1 MASLLLFR
9 RDLRLHDNRALLA
22 AAQAG
27 EPTLAAF
34 ILDPALTGR
43 WRQAEKRMEFLT
55 GALLALDEA
64 LQKAGGRLHILPG
77 EPAAVLGRLLEQG
90 RFARVLVNRDYTPYA
105 LRRDAALAR
114 VAARQGVA
122 FEAHGD
128 QLLHEPEALLKADGR
143 PYTVFTPYYR
153 QASQAP
159 VPKPA
164 GQPQLAYLRLD
175 SLQIDGPPQTK
186 LTDARLDGEPQG
198 LPPSWPF
205 PPAPVALDLARQARL
220 PDYGA
225 SKDFPALAGTA
236 RLSAQLRFGVCSVR
250 QAYWQAKAQQAE
262 PLPFLRQLHWRDFY
276 HQIGFHFPHVYQ
288 GAYRPE
294 YDGLE
299 WDAAP
304 ERLALWQAGRTG
316 FPLVDAGMRELAATG
331 YMHGRARMVTA
342 AFLTKN
348 LHLHWRLGERH
359 FARLLTDY
367 DPAVNNGNWQWSA
380 GTGCDAQPWFRI
392 FNPWRQQRRF
402 DPDCEYIKRWLPE
415 LRDHPPKAIH
425 SLETAANFYLPQIA
439 DLKASAKEAKRR
451 YRQAQARPR
460 HHP

>member
-9 RDLRLHDNRALLA
+9 RDLRLHDNRALA
-22 AAQAG
+22 AAARAG
-27 EPTLAAF
+27 EPTLPVF
-34 ILDPALTGR
+34 ILDPALTKR
-43 WRQAEKRMEFLT
+43 WRQAAHRMQFLT
-55 GALLALDEA
+55 GALLALDQA
-64 LQKAGGRLHILPG
+64 LQRAGGRLHILPG

-114 VAARQGVA
+114 VAAAQGVA

-159 VPKPA
+159 VRRPA
-164 GQPQLAYLRLD
+164 GQPRLD
-175 SLQIDGPPQTK
+175 YLQ
-186 LTDARLDGEPQG
+186 LEGEPQG

-205 PPAPVALDLARQARL
+205 SAAPVALDPGRLARL

-225 SKDFPALAGTA
+225 SKDFPALEAGTA
-236 RLSAQLRFGVCSVR
+236 RLSAHLRFGVCSAR
-250 QAYWQAKAQQAE
+250 QAYWQARAKQE
-262 PLPFLRQLHWRDFY
+262 DPEPFLRQLHWRDFY

-288 GAYRPE
+288 SAYRPE

-299 WDAAP
+299 WDYAP

-415 LRDHPPKAIH
+415 LRGHPPKAIH
-425 SLETAANFYLPQIA
+425 SLETAANFYLPQIT

-451 YRQAQARPR
+451 YRQAQARP
-460 HHP
+460 